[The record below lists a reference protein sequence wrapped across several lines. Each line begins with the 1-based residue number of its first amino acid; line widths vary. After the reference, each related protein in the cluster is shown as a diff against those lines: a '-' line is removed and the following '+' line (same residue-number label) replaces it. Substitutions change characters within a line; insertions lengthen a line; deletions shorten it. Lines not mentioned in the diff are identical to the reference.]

1 MYCINCGKELPE
13 NARFCLYCGTK
24 VNIEEKAQVSNEEVL
39 INNFVNTIPF
49 IYDELSGCTD
59 YPYIYGY
66 INGKV
71 GLLDAND
78 ASMVIPCQY
87 DKINPYFYT
96 QSKQFAYSEVN
107 KDGKWGFYEKGK
119 EVIPCIYDSINLEV
133 NHGQI
138 YTANIGEKKGLI
150 NRDTWKTTE
159 LYDSIRFEKDG
170 IYVNT
175 AEKHGICNET
185 CYEVLPCLFENFEKL
200 EEDRWFYEG
209 LYKVYK
215 NQKYGIYS
223 TKKSKYIVPCRY
235 DEIEVF
241 RCSVYVFGE
250 NKKYLTVDLG
260 YFVKQNEK
268 WSIINSNGNNFADSS
283 LYTYDEIQIL
293 PSDSVY
299 KVCIDKKWG
308 VIKFKKL
315 IYSRS
320 EFSRSDI
327 SHMSEIIITEIPCQY
342 DDIKYFAPSIYSVEH
357 NSKWGIMEFG
367 KLIASCQYDNIIK
380 DTYYSKY
387 YVYKNERYGL
397 IDNGGVIAPCKYECI
412 QIVDVNIDL
421 YLVKSN
427 GKWGINK
434 RTETVIIPTQYEEIQ
449 FIFHDYKTT
458 FDPEYYV
465 FKAKYQGKIGG
476 IILKNTC
483 TISLQIEYIPFDFSD
498 IKYEPPFFYVKVGE
512 KWGLYS
518 KVHKIIIS
526 DLYDNI
532 TRISKFGDKFIVKQ
546 DGKYGIS
553 SIKYLLIKCHFN
565 NIEDIKDKQIL
576 LFDTGTEKFS
586 MPYNDFR
593 VICTLLYRKDN
604 KEYKPS
610 QDDISLINS
619 YIDKG
624 LNLDF

>member
-1 MYCINCGKELPE
+1 
-13 NARFCLYCGTK
+13 
-24 VNIEEKAQVSNEEVL
+24 
-39 INNFVNTIPF
+39 
-49 IYDELSGCTD
+49 
-59 YPYIYGY
+59 
-66 INGKV
+66 
-71 GLLDAND
+71 
-78 ASMVIPCQY
+78 
-87 DKINPYFYT
+87 
-96 QSKQFAYSEVN
+96 
-107 KDGKWGFYEKGK
+107 
-119 EVIPCIYDSINLEV
+119 
-133 NHGQI
+133 
-138 YTANIGEKKGLI
+138 
-150 NRDTWKTTE
+150 
-159 LYDSIRFEKDG
+159 
-170 IYVNT
+170 
-175 AEKHGICNET
+175 
-185 CYEVLPCLFENFEKL
+185 
-200 EEDRWFYEG
+200 
-209 LYKVYK
+209 
-215 NQKYGIYS
+215 
-223 TKKSKYIVPCRY
+223 
-235 DEIEVF
+235 
-241 RCSVYVFGE
+241 
-250 NKKYLTVDLG
+250 
-260 YFVKQNEK
+260 
-268 WSIINSNGNNFADSS
+268 
-283 LYTYDEIQIL
+283 
-293 PSDSVY
+293 
-299 KVCIDKKWG
+299 
-308 VIKFKKL
+308 
-315 IYSRS
+315 
-320 EFSRSDI
+320 
-327 SHMSEIIITEIPCQY
+327 MSEIIITEIPCQY

-458 FDPEYYV
+458 FNPEYYV

-476 IILKNTC
+476 IILKNTS

-512 KWGLYS
+512 KWGLYN

-532 TRISKFGDKFIVKQ
+532 TRISKFQNFIVKQ

-553 SIKYLLIKCHFN
+553 SIKDLLIKCHFN

-576 LFDTGTEKFS
+576 LFDTGTEKFP